1 MTVAEIANKLGLT
14 LKCGEDGAD
23 REVTGGYVGD
33 LLSLV
38 MGKAQ
43 SGNAWVTIQT
53 NINIMAVASLT
64 DVAMIIL
71 AEGLSPDPNTAKRS
85 DMEGIPVYS
94 SEKTAFDI
102 VCELKDLV

>member
-1 MTVAEIANKLGLT
+1 MKVSEIAEKLNLT
-14 LKCGEDGAD
+14 LKSGEDGID
-23 REVTGGYVGD
+23 REVSGGYVGD

-43 SGNAWVTIQT
+43 SGNVWVTIQT
-53 NINIMAVASLT
+53 NINIMGVANLT

-71 AEGLSPDPNTAKRS
+71 AEGFSPDPNTAKRS

-94 SEKTAFDI
+94 SEKTAFEL

>member
-1 MTVAEIANKLGLT
+1 MTVAEIGTKLGLM
-14 LKCGEDGAD
+14 LKCGEDGIG

-71 AEGLSPDPNTAKRS
+71 AEGLSPDDNTARRS

>member
-1 MTVAEIANKLGLT
+1 MKVSEIAEKLNLT
-14 LKCGEDGAD
+14 LKSGEDGID
-23 REVTGGYVGD
+23 REVSGGYVGD

-43 SGNAWVTIQT
+43 SGNVWVTIQT
-53 NINIMAVASLT
+53 NINIMGVANLT

-71 AEGLSPDPNTAKRS
+71 AEGFSPDANTAKRS
-85 DMEGIPVYS
+85 DMEGIPIYS
-94 SEKTAFDI
+94 SEKTAFEL

>member
-1 MTVAEIANKLGLT
+1 MTVSEIASRLDLT
-14 LKCGEDGAD
+14 PKCGEDSAD
-23 REVTGGYVGD
+23 REVSGGYVGD

-43 SGNAWVTIQT
+43 SGNVWVTIQT
-53 NINIMAVASLT
+53 NINIVAVASLT

-71 AEGLSPDPNTAKRS
+71 AEGLSPDANTAKRA

-94 SEKTAFDI
+94 SEKTAFEL
-102 VCELKDLV
+102 VCLLKDLV

>member
-1 MTVAEIANKLGLT
+1 MTVAEIGNKLGLA
-14 LKCGEDGAD
+14 LKCGEDGID

-94 SEKTAFDI
+94 TEKTAFDI

>member
-1 MTVAEIANKLGLT
+1 MTVKDIAEKLSLT
-14 LKCGEDGAD
+14 LKCGEDGID
-23 REVTGGYVGD
+23 REVEGGYVGD

-53 NINIMAVASLT
+53 HIHIVAVASLT

-71 AEGLSPDPNTAKRS
+71 AEGLNPDPNTATRAE
-85 DMEGIPVYS
+85 MEGIPVYS
-94 SEKTAFDI
+94 SEKTAFEL

>member
-1 MTVAEIANKLGLT
+1 MTVAEIGNKLGLT
-14 LKCGEDGAD
+14 LKCGEDGID

-64 DVAMIIL
+64 DVAMVIL

-85 DMEGIPVYS
+85 DMEGIPIYS

>member
-1 MTVAEIANKLGLT
+1 MTVAQIADKLGLT
-14 LKCGEDGAD
+14 LKCGEDGTE
-23 REVTGGYVGD
+23 REVSGGYVGD

-53 NINIMAVASLT
+53 NINIVAVASLT
-64 DVAMIIL
+64 DAAMIIL
-71 AEGLSPDPNTAKRS
+71 AEGLSPDANTAKRA

-94 SEKTAFDI
+94 SEKTAFEL
-102 VCELKDLV
+102 VCGLKDLV

>member
-1 MTVAEIANKLGLT
+1 MTVAEIGNKLSLT
-14 LKCGEDGAD
+14 LKCGEDGID

-94 SEKTAFDI
+94 TEKTAFDI

>member
-1 MTVAEIANKLGLT
+1 MTVKDIAERLSLT
-14 LKCGEDGAD
+14 LKCGEDGID
-23 REVTGGYVGD
+23 REVEGGYVGD

-53 NINIMAVASLT
+53 NINIVAVASLT

-71 AEGLSPDPNTAKRS
+71 AEGLNPDPNTATRAE
-85 DMEGIPVYS
+85 MEGIPVYS
-94 SEKTAFDI
+94 SEKTAFEL

>member
-14 LKCGEDGAD
+14 LKCGEDGVG

-64 DVAMIIL
+64 DVAMVIL

>member
-1 MTVAEIANKLGLT
+1 MTVKDIAERLSLT
-14 LKCGEDGAD
+14 LKCGEDGID
-23 REVTGGYVGD
+23 REVEGGYVGD

-53 NINIMAVASLT
+53 NINIVAVASLT

-71 AEGLSPDPNTAKRS
+71 AEGLSPDPNTATRAE
-85 DMEGIPVYS
+85 MEGIPVYS
-94 SEKTAFDI
+94 SEKTAFEL

>member
-14 LKCGEDGAD
+14 LKCGEDGVG

>member
-1 MTVAEIANKLGLT
+1 MTVAEIANKLGLE
-14 LKCGEDGAD
+14 LKCGGDGAG

-64 DVAMIIL
+64 DVAMVIL

-85 DMEGIPVYS
+85 DMEGIPIYS
-94 SEKTAFDI
+94 GEKTAFDI

>member
-1 MTVAEIANKLGLT
+1 MVVKDIAEKLGLT
-14 LKCGEDGAD
+14 LKCGGDGAD
-23 REVTGGYVGD
+23 REVSGGYVGD

-71 AEGLSPDPNTAKRS
+71 AEGLSPDDNTAKRA
-85 DMEGIPVYS
+85 DMEEIPIYS
-94 SEKTAFDI
+94 SEKTAFEL